1 MSAMRV
7 IRYRRNAPR
16 GAVLLLV
23 LAAVALLTL
32 LAVEVS
38 HRAKLDVLEASRL
51 HRDLGFKRGFD
62 SGIEIARGML
72 TELRSK
78 EGFDHHADK
87 WAQLVEVRLVN
98 ELTVRVQIT
107 DEASKLK
114 ISTTQPAGGN
124 SAAGPA
130 PATTPRAMARVF
142 QYLTKHD
149 AENEEQ
155 WKNAE
160 KLVRKRLGIP
170 DVAEEKK
177 ASTPDTAKPPVEVA
191 RELLTLDGLR
201 EEGISGEMVFGR
213 LVPSDEPKTLALND
227 VFTTFGDGKVNLNT
241 AHPAVLYALDEEY
254 DDALV
259 ETILNWRG
267 RSAESGEKSG
277 KVFKTAKELEM
288 VPGVVIEAPAGQPQA
303 RKNLFAKVQ
312 DRVVVQSRWFSA
324 RIELK
329 QQGRQRVGWAYFE
342 VVTPAT
348 VRTDVAGQSTIKLLT
363 FEEYEQ

>member
-1 MSAMRV
+1 MSATRA

-51 HRDLGFKRGFD
+51 HRDLSFKRGFD

-87 WAQLVEVRLVN
+87 WAEPVDVTLAN

-114 ISTTQPAGGN
+114 ISSTAGAGGN
-124 SAAGPA
+124 LGAGVAAPT
-130 PATTPRAMARVF
+130 TTPRAMARVF
-142 QYLTKHD
+142 QYLMKHD
-149 AENEEQ
+149 AEHEEQ

-160 KLVRKRLGIP
+160 KLVRKRIGIP

-177 ASTPDTAKPPVEVA
+177 ASKTDAPVEIP
-191 RELLTLDGLR
+191 RELLTLDGLQ
-201 EEGISGEMVFGR
+201 EEGIAGELVFGR

-267 RSAESGEKSG
+267 RSAKAGDTSG
-277 KVFKTAKELEM
+277 KIFKTTKELEM
-288 VPGVVIEAPAGQPQA
+288 VPGVVVEAPVGQPQT

-342 VVTPAT
+342 VTSSAAVG
-348 VRTDVAGQSTIKLLT
+348 TDAAGQSTIKLLT